1 MNITKIIT
9 PIKLLAGSHADT
21 GSTGQGCFMNVI
33 AYLNGEP
40 QITDQSECVC
50 VTVRSMAIFL
60 NDLANNEQRQRMVP
74 LIMRAMGSATDD
86 KTEISRRLALLV
98 EFAQG
103 QAELAAEYTE
113 STYAARFAAEDAAES
128 AKCSAKY
135 SKYAEDAAM
144 STYAARFAA
153 EDAAESA
160 KCSAK
165 YVESVEYAEDAV
177 MHAEYAIMSAM
188 SAMYVMYVMSNAS
201 TKYHTYQA
209 VTFSR
214 GLILLDAMLPALGEV
229 DTTVFARAQKL
240 SALTETVE

>member
-135 SKYAEDAAM
+135 
-144 STYAARFAA
+144 
-153 EDAAESA
+153 
-160 KCSAK
+160 
-165 YVESVEYAEDAV
+165 VESVEYAEDAV